1 MKTRVGTDDVLRCSF
16 CHKSQDA
23 VAKLI
28 SSPSDY
34 PRAYICDECVAV
46 CNSILEDDKTEAR
59 PTVAP
64 AHLPKPQEVKT
75 FLDEYVIGQETTKK
89 KLAVAVYN
97 HYKRIHMN
105 RARTSDVEL
114 TKSNILLIG
123 PTGSGKT
130 LMAQT
135 LARMLDVP
143 FAIVDATTLTEA
155 GYVGED
161 VENIILKLLQ
171 AADGDV
177 ARAQTGI
184 IYIDEIDKIG
194 RKDENPSITRDVS
207 GEGVQQALLK
217 ILEGTVAN
225 VPPQGGRKHPHQEF
239 TPVDTTNILFICG
252 GAFVG
257 LERVIGRR
265 AGKKALGFKAISD
278 KDAASAAAGPSLRD
292 TELLRQTEPQDLI
305 KFGLIPEFVGRLPV
319 IGILDE
325 LDEAA
330 LVEILVKPR
339 NAIMK
344 QYQRMF
350 EYENVRL
357 TFSPDAVSAIAREA
371 LNRKVGAR
379 GLRMILE
386 ELMLDL
392 MYHLPSN
399 KKVKEIE
406 ITADM
411 VQKRDLSVSLLLEK
425 AG

>member
-1 MKTRVGTDDVLRCSF
+1 MKRTGPEDTLRCSF

-34 PRAYICDECVAV
+34 PRAYICDECVGV
-46 CNSILEDDKTEAR
+46 CNSILEDDRGEAH
-59 PTVAP
+59 PTTSP
-64 AHLPKPQEVKT
+64 AHLPKPQDVKT
-75 FLDEYVIGQETTKK
+75 FLDEYVIGQDQTKK

-97 HYKRIHMN
+97 HYKRIQMN
-105 RARTSDVEL
+105 QVRNNEIEL
-114 TKSNILLIG
+114 SKSNILLIG

-130 LMAQT
+130 LLAQT
-135 LARMLDVP
+135 LAKMLDVP

-177 ARAQTGI
+177 TRAQTGI

-239 TPVDTTNILFICG
+239 TAIDTTTILFICG

-257 LERVIGRR
+257 IEKIVGRR
-265 AGKKALGFKAISD
+265 VGKKALGFKAIGD
-278 KDAASAAAGPSLRD
+278 GDAEGAIAIRSQRD

-319 IGILDE
+319 MGVLDE

-330 LVEILVKPR
+330 LVEILTKPR
-339 NAIMK
+339 NAILK
-344 QYQRMF
+344 QYQRLF
-350 EYENVRL
+350 EYENVHL
-357 TFSPDAVSAIAREA
+357 HFTPDAASAVAREA
-371 LNRKVGAR
+371 LHRKVGAR

-399 KKVKEIE
+399 KRVRDLE
-406 ITADM
+406 ITKDM
-411 VQKRDLSVSLLLEK
+411 VERRDLSLSLLEK

>member
-1 MKTRVGTDDVLRCSF
+1 MKTRTGPEDTLRCSF

-34 PRAYICDECVAV
+34 PRAYICDECVGV
-46 CNSILEDDKTEAR
+46 CNSILEDDRGEAH
-59 PTVAP
+59 PTTSP
-64 AHLPKPQEVKT
+64 AHLPKPQDVKK
-75 FLDEYVIGQETTKK
+75 FLDEYVIGQDQTKK

-97 HYKRIHMN
+97 HYKRIQMN
-105 RARTSDVEL
+105 RVRNNEIEL
-114 TKSNILLIG
+114 SKSNILLIG

-130 LMAQT
+130 LLAHT
-135 LARMLDVP
+135 LAKMLDVP

-239 TPVDTTNILFICG
+239 TAVDTTNILFICG

-257 LERVIGRR
+257 IERIIGRR
-265 AGKKALGFKAISD
+265 VGKKALGFKVNGDDLEAGISVR
-278 KDAASAAAGPSLRD
+278 SQRD

-319 IGILDE
+319 MGILDE
-325 LDEAA
+325 LDEIA
-330 LVEILVKPR
+330 LVEILTKPR
-339 NAIMK
+339 NAILK
-344 QYQRMF
+344 QYQRLF
-350 EYENVRL
+350 EYENVHL
-357 TFSPDAVSAIAREA
+357 HFTPDATSAVAREA
-371 LNRKVGAR
+371 LHRKVGAR

-399 KKVKEIE
+399 KRVRDLE
-406 ITADM
+406 ITKDM
-411 VQKRDLSVSLLLEK
+411 VERRDLSLSLLEK